1 MSDTYLLSY
10 LLQTAAFWAAALVL
24 PLVTRFYIIKES
36 IRGVHAWGLSIF
48 NALLV
53 FAGLNLVYGPSK
65 PPVAL
70 FYQALLSYY
79 ILRKESKE
87 QTKARVAAL
96 ASPKI
101 YIEVEEYR
109 LSGIM
114 PNQISALRIIK
125 VFLIILLIIA
135 WLALSF
141 LASAASVGT
150 YENEAVR
157 TKTTLMLQYVCVAI
171 TIPWIMLIVWIR
183 RKIKSWR
190 LFASGNMASLRDA
203 EAEAA
208 SESEN

>member
-1 MSDTYLLSY
+1 MGDTYLLRY
-10 LLQTAAFWAAALVL
+10 ALQTIVFWAAALAL
-24 PLVTRFYIIKES
+24 PLVTRFYVIRES
-36 IRGVHAWGLSIF
+36 VRSVHAWGLAIF
-48 NALLV
+48 NAVLV
-53 FAGLNLVYGPSK
+53 FAGLNIVYGPSK

-70 FYQALLSYY
+70 FYQALISYY

-114 PNQISALRIIK
+114 PNRVSALRILK
-125 VFLIILLIIA
+125 VFLIILLAIA
-135 WLALSF
+135 WLALLFVVS
-141 LASAASVGT
+141 ASSMGT
-150 YENEAVR
+150 YESETVR
-157 TKTTLMLQYVCVAI
+157 IETTMILQYICAVV
-171 TIPWIMLIVWIR
+171 TIPWIMLIAWIS
-183 RKIKSWR
+183 RKIKYWR
-190 LFASGNMASLRDA
+190 LFASEYIAPFKEA